1 MRASITAE
9 ASTGFASESP
19 GDIDPATWNALAW
32 QNMCAEHQELA
43 REIMMASRSGVQTI
57 TLKRMPKPTQRYVW
71 ELIKRW
77 RPALAE
83 LLTSPGFTETKQRF
97 GGKVHLLWRD
107 VVDILAEQHRAGT
120 H

>member
-1 MRASITAE
+1 MRASTIE
-9 ASTGFASESP
+9 EPSTPSASESTSETT
-19 GDIDPATWNALAW
+19 DAWNALAW

-43 REIMMASRSGVQTI
+43 REIMMASRSGAQTI
-57 TLKRMPKPTQRYVW
+57 TLERLPKTTQRYMW

-83 LLTSPGFTETKQRF
+83 LLTSPGFTEAKKRF